1 MSEFQI
7 VLQDR
12 YMTRTEAMQFLHVGK
27 EKFVPYERVKHQEG
41 KDSMFW
47 LHDLIAVQEG
57 LRDDDR
63 GF

>member
-1 MSEFQI
+1 MSEVNFT
-7 VLQDR
+7 LEDR
-12 YMTRTEAMQFLHVGK
+12 YMTRAEAMAFLHVGK
-27 EKFVPYERVKHQEG
+27 DKFTPYERVKHQEG

-57 LRDDDR
+57 LRDAER

>member
-1 MSEFQI
+1 MSDYQI
-7 VLQDR
+7 ILQDR

-47 LHDLIAVQEG
+47 LHDLVAVQQAMQEEQ
-57 LRDDDR
+57 
-63 GF
+63 